1 MLMLVHSNAA
11 DMARVAIYL
20 VAAQLLMWPG
30 RESVVQAVV
39 CDLIAASACP
49 AIFLDIKH
57 FENKKGSALAAPF
70 LYI

>member
-1 MLMLVHSNAA
+1 MHSNAA

-20 VAAQLLMWPG
+20 AAAQLLMWPG

-39 CDLIAASACP
+39 CDLIAESACP
-49 AIFLDIKH
+49 AIFLDIKQ